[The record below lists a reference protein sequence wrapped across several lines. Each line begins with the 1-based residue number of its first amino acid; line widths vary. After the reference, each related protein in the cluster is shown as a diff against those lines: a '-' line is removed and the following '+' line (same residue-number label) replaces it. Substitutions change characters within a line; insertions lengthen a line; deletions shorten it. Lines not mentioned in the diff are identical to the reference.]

1 MSNKLQLRRRINRL
15 LTGEDNFTITDIAIH
30 RDRPAPGKPSFWGTL
45 RRGRI
50 TDPDEIKKYSNN
62 EQASTPQKDQ

>member
-30 RDRPAPGKPSFWGTL
+30 RDRPAPGKLSFWGTL

-50 TDPDEIKKYSNN
+50 TDPNEIKKYSDH
-62 EQASTPQKDQ
+62 EQGSTQKEN